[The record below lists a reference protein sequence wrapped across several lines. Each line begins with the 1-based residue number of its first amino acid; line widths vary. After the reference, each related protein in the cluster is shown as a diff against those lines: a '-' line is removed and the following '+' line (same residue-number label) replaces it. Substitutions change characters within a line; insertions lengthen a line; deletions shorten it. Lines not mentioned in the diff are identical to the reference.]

1 MGKPSPSSFY
11 TQAFLANRRTANEV
25 ANTPYLQSM
34 HAGTLDPLD
43 YGCLTVQD
51 AHYCYCAQE
60 TLRGLLARVDREMQ
74 PELFELVE
82 SKVRGYED
90 YNRTFL
96 EDWHIR
102 DAQSV
107 LPTEAMRS
115 YVEHERRVAR
125 EEEPIYTL
133 VAYLPCYQLWPW
145 FARQLM
151 MSPRY
156 RPGVYRDWFEGVYQ
170 GERESFGGAWFLG
183 GFIEEWRDAGK
194 PFNEDLALD
203 IYRQSMAFELAV
215 FSGACSDA

>member
-1 MGKPSPSSFY
+1 
-11 TQAFLANRRTANEV
+11 
-25 ANTPYLQSM
+25 M

-60 TLRGLLARVDREMQ
+60 TLRGLLARVDRETQ

-115 YVEHERRVAR
+115 YVE
-125 EEEPIYTL
+125 
-133 VAYLPCYQLWPW
+133 
-145 FARQLM
+145 
-151 MSPRY
+151 
-156 RPGVYRDWFEGVYQ
+156 
-170 GERESFGGAWFLG
+170 RESFGGAWFLG
-183 GFIEEWRDAGK
+183 GFIEEWRDADK
-194 PFNEDLALD
+194 PFDEDLALD
-203 IYRQSMAFELAV
+203 SYRQSMAFELAV